1 MNEAAFIGALFK
13 LQAASQAVLG
23 LWKAAC
29 SFLEGLGV
37 PDLKTRPMADT
48 GAGDGLGLQLNRAVR
63 LTRVLRV
70 LRREFSGSLSG
81 LADYLFTGL
90 SAGAAMAFSG
100 VLPAGGRVALPALR
114 SMRISPV

>member
-13 LQAASQAVLG
+13 LQAAFQAVLG

-29 SFLEGLGV
+29 SFLDGVGV
-37 PDLKTRPMADT
+37 PDLKTRPMAE
-48 GAGDGLGLQLNRAVR
+48 AGVGDVGLQLSKVVR
-63 LTRVLRV
+63 PTRVLQ
-70 LRREFSGSLSG
+70 REFSGSLSG
-81 LADYLFTGL
+81 WAGYLFTGL

-114 SMRISPV
+114 SMRMSPV